1 MRLVSRPHCYVAA
14 LALVFV
20 ALSGLACTPGTEAA
34 APQSERLETG
44 RTCAPATASCEP
56 GRCVATIDNQC
67 DLPVTCRMSIESQ
80 CDAGGVSGPANAA
93 TKQVT
98 QLAKT
103 SNVLEASTQC
113 SQGAPVLTKV
123 VGLECI

>member
-1 MRLVSRPHCYVAA
+1 MRLAPRLRLHAPA
-14 LALVFV
+14 LALTFV
-20 ALSGLACTPGTEAA
+20 VVSGSACTRGTEVA

-44 RTCAPATASCEP
+44 RACAPATASCEP

-123 VGLECI
+123 VALECI

>member
-1 MRLVSRPHCYVAA
+1 MRLVCGLRHCAA
-14 LALVFV
+14 LLSLPFV
-20 ALSGLACTPGTEAA
+20 AIACAGAPTPAA
-34 APQSERLETG
+34 APQGDPLETG
-44 RTCAPATASCEP
+44 RACAPANASCEA
-56 GRCVATIDNQC
+56 GRCVATVDNRC
-67 DLPVTCRMSIESQ
+67 DVPVTCRMSIESQ

-103 SNVLEASTQC
+103 TNVLEASTQC
-113 SQGAPVLTKV
+113 SQGTAVLTKV